1 MDDEQIE
8 MQAQEA
14 AAMLARYTNFAVTT
28 ADQYEC
34 AAAVLKEIKGKTA
47 EIEDL
52 RKSLTRPLDDSKKRI
67 MDLFRRPLDMLT
79 AAEGKVKRALLTY
92 QQEQERIRQEAER
105 VARAAQQKE
114 QERLAKLQREAE
126 ARAAAAVAEGNEK
139 KAAEAKKKAEE
150 FAARK
155 QVAEA
160 APTSVQSFVPAVK
173 GLSTKKTWRAEIV
186 NAAAIPVGDNVV
198 VEKKVITE
206 KGFAREELIYR
217 RGLWV
222 LDQSFVDKQAAAS
235 TGTLAI
241 PGIRIY
247 SEDTMASGK

>member
-150 FAARK
+150 FA
-155 QVAEA
+155 
-160 APTSVQSFVPAVK
+160 PTSVQSFVPAVK